1 MLGNALK
8 KQTIKFVLNSNSI
21 QTDVNPSLPLLDFIR
36 KEKYLTGTKEV
47 CKEGDCGA
55 CTVLLGELADGK
67 IKYKTITS
75 CIYPVGNCQ
84 GKHVVTI
91 EGINKHELLLQQQI
105 FADENAS
112 QCGFCTPGFIMSFT
126 FYLLNNTKYSHDGA
140 INAIAGN
147 ICRCTG
153 YHSIIRAVDKVIAEL
168 KDVNEQ
174 DHISYLI
181 EKNVLPKTFSHIEN
195 RLKEIKLEQVEAN
208 EKSNVFIGGGSDLFV
223 QKPDELLEKDVSFLD
238 QKHLN
243 YIVENNNHIELG
255 GGTTFEEFKQ
265 SEVLRKILPTIERDI
280 DLIASLPIRNSATI
294 GGNLSNASPIGD
306 LTIILLALNSTIIL
320 SNGISEREL
329 PLSEYYLDY
338 KKLNKYLNEFIKA
351 VWFEVPQNKFYF
363 SFEKVSKR
371 TYLDIASVNSAML
384 IETDDKKIKN
394 IFISAGGVAPVPK
407 LLNKTNQYLFGKE
420 ISIDTIDFSLSI
432 TQNEISPISDVR
444 GTAEYKKFLLN
455 QLIKAHFLKLF
466 PELINEKEIV

>member
-1 MLGNALK
+1 MK
-8 KQTIKFVLNSNSI
+8 KRLTFILNSI
-21 QTDVNPSLPLLDFIR
+21 IIEDDVNPSFPLLDFIR
-36 KEKYLTGTKEV
+36 KEKHLTGTKEV

-55 CTVLLGELADGK
+55 CTVLLGELVDGK
-67 IKYKTITS
+67 VKYKTVTS

-91 EGINKHELLLQQQI
+91 EGINKYELLLQQQI

-126 FYLLNNTKYSHDGA
+126 FYLLNNTKYSHDDA

-153 YHSIIRAVDKVIAEL
+153 YHSIIRAVDKVIDEL
-168 KDVNEQ
+168 KDVNERN
-174 DHISYLI
+174 HISYLI
-181 EKNVLPKTFSHIEN
+181 ENNILPETFSNIED

-238 QKHLN
+238 LKHLN
-243 YIVENNNHIELG
+243 YIIENNNRIELG

-265 SEVLRKILPTIERDI
+265 SAILQKIIPTLERDI

-306 LTIILLALNSTIIL
+306 LTIILLALNSALIL
-320 SNGISEREL
+320 SDGKNEREL

-338 KKLNKYLNEFIKA
+338 KKLNKKEDEFIKA
-351 VWFEVPQNKFYF
+351 VWFEVPQNNFYF

-384 IETDDKKIKN
+384 IETDNNKIKN
-394 IFISAGGVAPVPK
+394 IFISAGGIAPIPK
-407 LLNKTNQYLFGKE
+407 LLKETNQYLIDKD
-420 ISIDTIDFSLSI
+420 ISIVTIDSVFSV

-444 GTAEYKKFLLN
+444 GSAEYKKLLLN

-466 PELINEKEIV
+466 PEILNEKEVV

>member
-1 MLGNALK
+1 MKNSKLSF
-8 KQTIKFVLNSNSI
+8 ILNQSLI
-21 QTDVNPSLPLLDFIR
+21 QTDVNPSFPLLDFIR
-36 KEKYLTGTKEV
+36 KEKHLTGTKEV

-55 CTVLLGELADGK
+55 CTVLLGELVEGK
-67 IKYKTITS
+67 LKYKTVTS

-91 EGINKHELLLQQQI
+91 EGINKSELLLQQQI

-126 FYLLNNTKYSHDGA
+126 FYLLNNTKYAHDDA

-153 YHSIIRAVDKVIAEL
+153 YHSIIRAVDKVITEL
-168 KDVNEQ
+168 KDANESS
-174 DHISYLI
+174 HISYLI
-181 EKNVLPKTFSHIEN
+181 EKNVLPKTFVDIEN

-208 EKSNVFIGGGSDLFV
+208 EKSTIFIGGGSDLFV
-223 QKPDELLEKDVSFLD
+223 QKPDDLLERDAAFLEH
-238 QKHLN
+238 QHLN
-243 YIVENNNHIELG
+243 YIVENNNRIELG

-265 SEVLRKILPTIERDI
+265 SEILRKIIPSIKRDI

-306 LTIILLALNSTIIL
+306 LTIILLALNSTLIL
-320 SNGISEREL
+320 SNGKYEREV

-338 KKLNKYLNEFIKA
+338 KKLNKKEDEFIKA
-351 VWFEVPQNKFYF
+351 VWFEVPQNNFNF

-371 TYLDIASVNSAML
+371 TYLDIASVNTAML
-384 IETDDKKIKN
+384 IETNSNRIKN

-407 LLNKTNQYLFGKE
+407 LLKETNQYLIGKD
-420 ISIDTIDFSLSI
+420 ISIDTIDSALAVM
-432 TQNEISPISDVR
+432 QNEISPISDVR
-444 GTAEYKKFLLN
+444 GSAEYKKILLG
-455 QLIKAHFLKLF
+455 QLVKAHFLKLF
-466 PELINEKEIV
+466 PQLINEKEIV

>member
-1 MLGNALK
+1 MKNSKLSF
-8 KQTIKFVLNSNSI
+8 ILNQSLI

-36 KEKYLTGTKEV
+36 KEKHLTGTKEV

-55 CTVLLGELADGK
+55 CTVLLGELVEGK
-67 IKYKTITS
+67 LKYKTVTS

-91 EGINKHELLLQQQI
+91 EGINKSELLLQQQI

-126 FYLLNNTKYSHDGA
+126 FYLLNNFKYSHDDA

-153 YHSIIRAVDKVIAEL
+153 YHSIIRAVDKVITEL
-168 KDVNEQ
+168 KDANESS
-174 DHISYLI
+174 HITYLI
-181 EKNVLPKTFSHIEN
+181 EKNVLPETFVDIEN
-195 RLKEIKLEQVEAN
+195 RLKEIILEQVEAN
-208 EKSNVFIGGGSDLFV
+208 EKSTIFIGGGSDLFV
-223 QKPDELLEKDVSFLD
+223 QKPDDLLERDAAFLEH
-238 QKHLN
+238 QHLN
-243 YIVENNNHIELG
+243 YIVENNNRIELG

-265 SEVLRKILPTIERDI
+265 SEILRKIIPSIKRDI

-306 LTIILLALNSTIIL
+306 LTIILLALNSTLIL
-320 SNGISEREL
+320 SDGKYEREL

-338 KKLNKYLNEFIKA
+338 KKLNKKEDEFIKA
-351 VWFEVPQNKFYF
+351 VWFEVPQNNFNF

-384 IETDDKKIKN
+384 IETNSNRIKN

-407 LLNKTNQYLFGKE
+407 LLKETNQYLIGND
-420 ISIDTIDFSLSI
+420 ISIDTIDSALAVM
-432 TQNEISPISDVR
+432 QNEISPISDVR
-444 GTAEYKKFLLN
+444 GSAEYKKILLG
-455 QLIKAHFLKLF
+455 QLVKAHFLKLV
-466 PELINEKEIV
+466 PQLISEKEIV

>member
-1 MLGNALK
+1 ME
-8 KQTIKFVLNSNSI
+8 KQVTFILNKTVISEYL
-21 QTDVNPSLPLLDFIR
+21 NPSLPLLDFIR
-36 KEKYLTGTKEV
+36 KEKHLTGTKEV

-55 CTVLLGELADGK
+55 CIVLLGELIDGK
-67 IKYKTITS
+67 VKYKTVTS

-105 FADENAS
+105 FADEYAS

-126 FYLLNNTKYSHDGA
+126 DYLLNNTKYSHNGA

-153 YHSIIRAVDKVIAEL
+153 YHSIIRAVDKVIADL
-168 KDVNEQ
+168 KDVNEPN
-174 DHISYLI
+174 HISYLI
-181 EKNVLPKTFSHIEN
+181 EKNVLPETFVDIESK
-195 RLKEIKLEQVEAN
+195 LKEIKLEQVEAK
-208 EKSNVFIGGGSDLFV
+208 EKSHIFIGGGSDLFV

-238 QKHLN
+238 QEHLN
-243 YIVENNNHIELG
+243 YIVENNNRIELG

-265 SEVLRKILPTIERDI
+265 STILQKIIPSIERDI

-294 GGNLSNASPIGD
+294 GGNLTNASPIGD
-306 LTIILLALNSTIIL
+306 LTIILLALNSILIL
-320 SNGISEREL
+320 SDGKNEREL

-338 KKLNKYLNEFIKA
+338 KKLNKNPNEYIKA
-351 VWFEVPQNKFYF
+351 VWFEVPQNKFHF

-384 IETDDKKIKN
+384 IEAEDNKITN
-394 IFISAGGVAPVPK
+394 VFISAGGIAPIPK
-407 LLNKTNQYLFGKE
+407 LLKETNQYLIDEE
-420 ISIDTIDFSLSI
+420 ISIDTIDSALTI
-432 TQNEISPISDVR
+432 MINEISPISDVR
-444 GTAEYKKFLLN
+444 GSAEYKKLLLS
-455 QLIKAHFLKLF
+455 QLFKAHFLKLF
-466 PELINEKEIV
+466 PQLINEKEIV

>member
-1 MLGNALK
+1 MKNSKLSF
-8 KQTIKFVLNSNSI
+8 ILNQSLI

-36 KEKYLTGTKEV
+36 KEKHLTGTKEV

-55 CTVLLGELADGK
+55 CTVLLGELVEGK
-67 IKYKTITS
+67 LKYKTVTS

-91 EGINKHELLLQQQI
+91 EGINKSELLLQQQI

-126 FYLLNNTKYSHDGA
+126 FYLLNNFKYSHDEA

-153 YHSIIRAVDKVIAEL
+153 YHSIIRAVDKVITEL
-168 KDVNEQ
+168 KDANESS
-174 DHISYLI
+174 HISYLI
-181 EKNVLPKTFSHIEN
+181 EKNVLPKTFVDIEN
-195 RLKEIKLEQVEAN
+195 RLKEIILEQVEAN
-208 EKSNVFIGGGSDLFV
+208 EKSTIFIGGGSDLFV
-223 QKPDELLEKDVSFLD
+223 QKPDDLLERDAAFLEH
-238 QKHLN
+238 QHLN
-243 YIVENNNHIELG
+243 YIVENNNRIELG

-265 SEVLRKILPTIERDI
+265 SEILRKIIPSIKRDI

-306 LTIILLALNSTIIL
+306 LTLILLALNSTLIL
-320 SNGISEREL
+320 SNGKYEREV

-338 KKLNKYLNEFIKA
+338 KKLNKKEDEFIKA
-351 VWFEVPQNKFYF
+351 VWFEVPQNNFNF

-371 TYLDIASVNSAML
+371 TYLDIASVNTAML
-384 IETDDKKIKN
+384 IETNSNRIKN

-407 LLNKTNQYLFGKE
+407 LLKETNQYLIGKD
-420 ISIDTIDFSLSI
+420 ISIDTIDSALAVM
-432 TQNEISPISDVR
+432 QNEISPISDVR
-444 GTAEYKKFLLN
+444 GSAEYKKILLG
-455 QLIKAHFLKLF
+455 QLVKAHFLKLF
-466 PELINEKEIV
+466 PQLINEKEIV

>member
-1 MLGNALK
+1 LE
-8 KQTIKFVLNSNSI
+8 KQVTFILNKTVISEYL
-21 QTDVNPSLPLLDFIR
+21 NPSLPLLDFIR
-36 KEKYLTGTKEV
+36 KEKHLTGTKEV

-55 CTVLLGELADGK
+55 CTVLLGELIDGK
-67 IKYKTITS
+67 VKYKTVTS

-105 FADENAS
+105 FADEYAS

-126 FYLLNNTKYSHDGA
+126 DYLLNNTKYSHNGA

-153 YHSIIRAVDKVIAEL
+153 YHSIIRAVDKVIADL
-168 KDVNEQ
+168 KDVNEPN
-174 DHISYLI
+174 HISYLI
-181 EKNVLPKTFSHIEN
+181 EKNVLPETFVDIESK
-195 RLKEIKLEQVEAN
+195 LKEIKLEQVEAK
-208 EKSNVFIGGGSDLFV
+208 EKSHIFIGGGSDLFV

-238 QKHLN
+238 QEHLN
-243 YIVENNNHIELG
+243 YIVENNNRIELG

-265 SEVLRKILPTIERDI
+265 SSILRNIIPTLEKDI

-294 GGNLSNASPIGD
+294 GGNLTNASPIGD
-306 LTIILLALNSTIIL
+306 LTIILLALNSILIL
-320 SNGISEREL
+320 SDGKNEREL

-338 KKLNKYLNEFIKA
+338 KKLNKNPNEYIKA
-351 VWFEVPQNKFYF
+351 VWLEVPQNKFHF

-384 IETDDKKIKN
+384 IEMDNNKIKN
-394 IFISAGGVAPVPK
+394 IFISAGGIAPIPK
-407 LLNKTNQYLFGKE
+407 LLKETNQYLIDKE
-420 ISIDTIDFSLSI
+420 ISIDTIDSALTI
-432 TQNEISPISDVR
+432 MENEISPISDVR
-444 GTAEYKKFLLN
+444 GSAEYKKLLLN

-466 PELINEKEIV
+466 PQLINEKEIV

>member
-1 MLGNALK
+1 MEKRL
-8 KQTIKFVLNSNSI
+8 TFILNSTVINEEI
-21 QTDVNPSLPLLDFIR
+21 NPSLPLLDFIR
-36 KEKYLTGTKEV
+36 KEKHLTGTKEV

-55 CTVLLGELADGK
+55 CTVLLGELIDGK
-67 IKYKTITS
+67 LKYKTVTS

-153 YHSIIRAVDKVIAEL
+153 YHSIIRSVDKVINEL
-168 KDVNEQ
+168 TDVSESN
-174 DHISYLI
+174 HISFLI
-181 EKNVLPKTFSHIEN
+181 EKNVLPETFVNIEN

-208 EKSNVFIGGGSDLFV
+208 EKSNIFVGGGSDLFV
-223 QKPDELLEKDVSFLD
+223 QKPDDLLDKAVAFLEH
-238 QKHLN
+238 QHLN
-243 YIVENNNHIELG
+243 YIVENNNRIELG

-265 SEVLRKILPTIERDI
+265 SEILRKIIPTLERDI

-306 LTIILLALNSTIIL
+306 LTILLLALNSILII
-320 SNGISEREL
+320 SDGKNEREL
-329 PLSEYYLDY
+329 PLSEYYLGY
-338 KKLNKYLNEFIKA
+338 KKLNKNSNEFINTI
-351 VWFEVPQNKFYF
+351 WFEVPNNNYQF

-384 IETDDKKIKN
+384 IEADDNKINN
-394 IFISAGGVAPVPK
+394 ILISAGGVAPVPK
-407 LLNKTNQYLFGKE
+407 LLKETNQYLIGKD
-420 ISIDTIDFSLSI
+420 ISIDTIDSALAVM
-432 TQNEISPISDVR
+432 QNEISPISDVR
-444 GTAEYKKFLLN
+444 GSAEYKKLLLS
-455 QLIKAHFLKLF
+455 QLIKMHFLKLF
-466 PELINEKEIV
+466 PELISEKEIV

>member
-1 MLGNALK
+1 LE
-8 KQTIKFVLNSNSI
+8 KQVTFILNKTVISEYL
-21 QTDVNPSLPLLDFIR
+21 NPSLPLLDFIR
-36 KEKYLTGTKEV
+36 KEKHLTGTKEV

-55 CTVLLGELADGK
+55 CTVLLGELIDGK
-67 IKYKTITS
+67 VKYKTVTS

-105 FADENAS
+105 FADEYAS

-126 FYLLNNTKYSHDGA
+126 DYLLNNTKYSHNGA

-153 YHSIIRAVDKVIAEL
+153 YHSIIRAVDKVIADL
-168 KDVNEQ
+168 KDVNEPN
-174 DHISYLI
+174 HISYLI
-181 EKNVLPKTFSHIEN
+181 EKNVLPETFVDIESK
-195 RLKEIKLEQVEAN
+195 LKEIKLEQVEAK
-208 EKSNVFIGGGSDLFV
+208 EKSHIFIGGGSDLFV

-238 QKHLN
+238 QEHLN
-243 YIVENNNHIELG
+243 YIVENNNRIELG

-265 SEVLRKILPTIERDI
+265 SSILRNIIPTLEKDI

-294 GGNLSNASPIGD
+294 GGNLTNASPIGD
-306 LTIILLALNSTIIL
+306 LTIILLALNSILIL
-320 SNGISEREL
+320 SDGKNEREL

-338 KKLNKYLNEFIKA
+338 KKLNKNPNEYIKA
-351 VWFEVPQNKFYF
+351 VWLEVPQNKFHF

-384 IETDDKKIKN
+384 IEMDNNKIKN
-394 IFISAGGVAPVPK
+394 IFISAGGIAPIPK
-407 LLNKTNQYLFGKE
+407 LLKETNQYLIEKE
-420 ISIDTIDFSLSI
+420 ISIDTIDSALTI
-432 TQNEISPISDVR
+432 MENEISPISDVR
-444 GTAEYKKFLLN
+444 GSAEYKKLLLN
-455 QLIKAHFLKLF
+455 QLIKAHFFKLF

>member
-1 MLGNALK
+1 MK
-8 KQTIKFVLNSNSI
+8 KQTIKFVLNENFI

-36 KEKYLTGTKEV
+36 KGKHLTGTKEV

-55 CTVLLGELADGK
+55 CTVLLGELVDGK

-126 FYLLNNTKYSHDGA
+126 FYLLNNTKYSHDEA

-174 DHISYLI
+174 NHISYLI
-181 EKNVLPKTFSHIEN
+181 EKNVLPEMFLDIES
-195 RLKEIKLEQVEAN
+195 RLKEIKLDQVEAN
-208 EKSNVFIGGGSDLFV
+208 EKSSIFIGGGSDLFI
-223 QKPDELLEKDVSFLD
+223 QRPDDLLERNVTFLD

-243 YIVENNNHIELG
+243 YIVENNNRIELG

-265 SEVLRKILPTIERDI
+265 SAILQKIIPTLERDI

-294 GGNLSNASPIGD
+294 GGNLTNASPIGD
-306 LTIILLALNSTIIL
+306 LTIILLALNSTITL
-320 SNGISEREL
+320 SDGISEREL

-338 KKLNKYLNEFIKA
+338 KKLNKNPNEFIKA
-351 VWFEVPQNKFYF
+351 VWFDVPQNNFHF

-371 TYLDIASVNSAML
+371 TYLDIASVNSSML
-384 IETDDKKIKN
+384 IEIDDNKIKKI
-394 IFISAGGVAPVPK
+394 FILAGGVAPVPK
-407 LLNKTNQYLFGKE
+407 LLNETNQFLIGKE
-420 ISIDTIDFSLSI
+420 ISLATIDSSLSFA
-432 TQNEISPISDVR
+432 QNEISPISDVR

>member
-1 MLGNALK
+1 MK
-8 KQTIKFVLNSNSI
+8 KRLTFILNSSI
-21 QTDVNPSLPLLDFIR
+21 IEEDVNPSFPLLDFIR
-36 KEKYLTGTKEV
+36 KEKHLTGTKEV

-55 CTVLLGELADGK
+55 CTVLLGELVDGK
-67 IKYKTITS
+67 VKYKTVTS

-126 FYLLNNTKYSHDGA
+126 FYLLNNTKYSHDDA

-153 YHSIIRAVDKVIAEL
+153 YHSIIRAVDKVIDEL
-168 KDVNEQ
+168 KDVNERN
-174 DHISYLI
+174 HISYLI
-181 EKNVLPKTFSHIEN
+181 ENNILPETFSNIED

-238 QKHLN
+238 LKHLN
-243 YIVENNNHIELG
+243 YIIENNNRIELG

-265 SEVLRKILPTIERDI
+265 SGILRKIIPTIERDI

-306 LTIILLALNSTIIL
+306 LTIILLALHSKLIL
-320 SNGISEREL
+320 SDGNKERDL

-338 KKLNKYLNEFIKA
+338 KKLNKKENEFIKA
-351 VWFEVPQNKFYF
+351 VWFEIPQNKYYF

-384 IETDDKKIKN
+384 IEIEGKEITN
-394 IFISAGGVAPVPK
+394 VFISAGGVAPIPK
-407 LLNKTNQYLFGKE
+407 LLKETNQYLIGKE
-420 ISIDTIDFSLSI
+420 ISIDTIDSALTI
-432 TQNEISPISDVR
+432 MQNEISPISDVR
-444 GTAEYKKFLLN
+444 GSAEYKKLLLS
-455 QLIKAHFLKLF
+455 QLFKAHFLKLF
-466 PELINEKEIV
+466 PAIINEKEFV